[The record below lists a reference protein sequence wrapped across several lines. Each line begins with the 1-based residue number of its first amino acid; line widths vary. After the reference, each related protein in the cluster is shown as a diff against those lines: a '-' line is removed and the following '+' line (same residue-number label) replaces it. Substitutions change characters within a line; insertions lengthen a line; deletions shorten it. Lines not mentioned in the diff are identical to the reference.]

1 MCNVDFSEMA
11 EFVRFDGDALTEFLT
26 QDIRNERQI
35 SPFFSFCYESGAQLA
50 DMYEPTDYEAILE
63 SIERV
68 QELFGLALQ
77 LAFHRHFY
85 DGHDIKR
92 CSLNEFLIMC
102 QKWYRNVP
110 TANAFVVGR
119 LNELY
124 NGLKERAADRSQ
136 KWSWTLRH

>member
-1 MCNVDFSEMA
+1 MCNVDFTEMA
-11 EFVRFDGDALTEFLT
+11 EFVRFDDDALTEFLT
-26 QDIRNERQI
+26 QDIRNEKQI
-35 SPFFSFCYESGAQLA
+35 SPFFSFRYESGAQLA
-50 DMYEPTDYEAILE
+50 DMYEATDYEDILE

-85 DGHDIKR
+85 DGHGLRR

-102 QKWYRNVP
+102 QKWYRNAP

-124 NGLKERAADRSQ
+124 NGLKERATDRSQ
-136 KWSWTLRH
+136 KWSWTLKH